1 MLKNLNIWF
10 LSSLLVSLGVL
21 IPIVTVFFSFFEE
34 TSNYY
39 QILKDTFLF
48 EYIFNSFILLIC
60 VLALTF
66 IIGTTCAYLVSFYK
80 FPFSNFFKWSLILGF
95 AVPPYIYAYSLT
107 AFFENYGTAFTIL
120 INLFGEGEYNK
131 YIPKFDGL
139 LGAVLSLSFSL
150 FAYVYILSRASFL
163 YQSQNLIDLGR
174 SLGFSKFKSLY
185 SLILPAARPAIV
197 AGLSLVAM
205 ETLAE
210 FGAVDFFS
218 INTLTTGIYNS
229 WITFDD
235 LAFSNRLSFFLLIF
249 IFACFIIE
257 NFSRRN
263 AKYHFNS
270 RGGFK
275 HKEKITLTGKKSF
288 FAFLFCFI
296 IENYSRKKAKYHFNS
311 RGGFKQKEKIKLSGK
326 KSFFAFLFCFI
337 IFFLSFL
344 FPLSQMLYWTI
355 KFPENLFDI
364 DIISL
369 TLNTIYLVILSSIV
383 LILFSLLSNYG
394 NRVSRNK
401 ILNFLSTISISG
413 YAIPGVILAVAFI
426 TFIAWFD
433 DNVVK
438 SLGFLSIKKIFIGS
452 ILGLVLVYFVR
463 FYSLAFNGIKSGYE
477 KINISVD
484 ESSYLL
490 GYSKKKTFLNIH
502 IPFLRNSLLFVAILI
517 SLEIIRELPITL
529 ILRPF
534 NFETFATTAY
544 ISASEDL
551 LEAAAVPSLFLILIA
566 TLFIMF
572 TSKYILRENER

>member
-1 MLKNLNIWF
+1 MFKSLNIWF
-10 LSSLLVSLGVL
+10 ISSLLVSLCVL
-21 IPIVTVFFSFFEE
+21 IPIATVFYSFFEN
-34 TSNYY
+34 TSNYFS
-39 QILKDTFLF
+39 ILKETFLL
-48 EYIFNSFILLIC
+48 EYIFNSLVLLFS
-60 VLALTF
+60 VLILTF
-66 IIGTTCAYLVSFYK
+66 LIGTLSAYLVSFYK
-80 FPFSNFFKWSLILGF
+80 FPFSDFFKWALILSF

-107 AFFENYGTAFTIL
+107 AFFENYGTLFSIL
-120 INLFGEGEYNK
+120 KNLFGEANYNQN
-131 YIPKFDGL
+131 IPKFDGL
-139 LGAVLSLSFSL
+139 VGAVLSLSFSL
-150 FAYVYILSRASFL
+150 FAYVYILTRASFL

-229 WITFDD
+229 WIAFDD

-249 IFACFIIE
+249 IFGIFILE
-257 NFSRRN
+257 N
-263 AKYHFNS
+263 
-270 RGGFK
+270 
-275 HKEKITLTGKKSF
+275 L
-288 FAFLFCFI
+288 
-296 IENYSRKKAKYHFNS
+296 SRKKARYHSNS
-311 RGGFKQKEKIKLSGK
+311 KGGFKRKEKIQLSGIK
-326 KSFFAFLFCFI
+326 AFNAFFVCFI

-355 KFPENLFDI
+355 KFPENFFDLQVVT
-364 DIISL
+364 L
-369 TLNTIYLVILSSIV
+369 TLNTIYLVFLSSIF
-383 LILFSLLSNYG
+383 LIIFSLISNYG
-394 NRVSRNK
+394 NRVSKNK
-401 ILNFLSTISISG
+401 VLNILSTLSISG

-433 DNVVK
+433 ENIIQ
-438 SLGFLSIKKIFIGS
+438 SLGFLSIKKMFIGS
-452 ILGLVLVYFVR
+452 VLGLVLVYFVR

-477 KINISVD
+477 KINMSVD

-490 GYSKKKTFLNIH
+490 GYSKQKTFTNIH
-502 IPFLRNSLLFVAILI
+502 VPYLRNSLLFVVILI

-566 TLFIMF
+566 TSFIML
-572 TSKYILRENER
+572 TSKYILRENE

>member
-1 MLKNLNIWF
+1 MFKNLNIWF
-10 LSSLLVSLGVL
+10 ISSLIVSLGVL
-21 IPIVTVFFSFFEE
+21 IPIITVSLSFFED

-39 QILKDTFLF
+39 QILKDTFLL
-48 EYIFNSFILLIC
+48 EYIFNSIILLVS
-60 VLALTF
+60 VLILTF
-66 IIGTTCAYLVSFYK
+66 VIGTTCAYLVSFYI
-80 FPFSNFFKWSLILGF
+80 FPLSNFFKWALILSF

-120 INLFGEGEYNK
+120 TNVLGEGTYNK
-131 YIPKFDGL
+131 HIPKFDGL
-139 LGAVLSLSFSL
+139 LGAILSLSFSL

-163 YQSQNLIDLGR
+163 YQSQNQIDLGR
-174 SLGFSKFKSLY
+174 SLGFSKLKSLY
-185 SLILPAARPAIV
+185 SLILPSARPAIV

-229 WITFDD
+229 WIAFDD
-235 LAFSNRLSFFLLIF
+235 LAFSNQLSFFLLLF
-249 IFACFIIE
+249 IFALFIIE
-257 NFSRRN
+257 N
-263 AKYHFNS
+263 
-270 RGGFK
+270 
-275 HKEKITLTGKKSF
+275 L
-288 FAFLFCFI
+288 
-296 IENYSRKKAKYHFNS
+296 SRKKAKYHFNS
-311 RGGFKQKEKIKLSGK
+311 KGGFKQKEKIKLSGK
-326 KSFFAFLFCFI
+326 KSFFAFMFCFI

-355 KFPENLFDI
+355 KFPENFFDI
-364 DIISL
+364 DVVTL
-369 TLNTIYLVILSSIV
+369 TLNTVYLVILSSIV
-383 LILFSLLSNYG
+383 LIVFSLISNYG
-394 NRVSRNK
+394 NRVSKNK
-401 ILNFLSTISISG
+401 FLNFLSTLSISG

-433 DNVVK
+433 ENIVK
-438 SLGFLSIKKIFIGS
+438 SLGFLSIKKVFIGS

-490 GYSKKKTFLNIH
+490 GYSKKRTFMNIH
-502 IPFLRNSLLFVAILI
+502 VPFLRNSLLFVAILI

-566 TLFIMF
+566 TVFIML
-572 TSKYILRENER
+572 TSKYILREK

>member
-1 MLKNLNIWF
+1 MRINFWYIF
-10 LSSLLVSLGVL
+10 SLFISIFVI
-21 IPIVTVFFSFFEE
+21 IPILTVFLSFFET

-39 QILKDTFLF
+39 QILKDTFLL
-48 EYIFNSFILLIC
+48 EYISNSIILLLS
-60 VLALTF
+60 VLILTF
-66 IIGTTCAYLVSFYK
+66 LIGTGTAYLVSFYR
-80 FPFSNFFKWSLILGF
+80 FPLSNFFKWALILSF

-107 AFFENYGTAFTIL
+107 AFFENYGTAYSIL
-120 INLFGEGEYNK
+120 KSLFGDKNYNL
-131 YIPKFDGL
+131 YIPKFDGM
-139 LGAVLSLSFSL
+139 LGVILSLSFSL
-150 FAYVYILSRASFL
+150 FAYVYILARASFL
-163 YQSQNLIDLGR
+163 YQSQNFIDLGKN
-174 SLGFSKFKSLY
+174 LGFTNFKTLY
-185 SLILPAARPAIV
+185 TIILPAARPAIV

-235 LAFSNRLSFFLLIF
+235 LAFANQLSFFLLLF
-249 IFACFIIE
+249 IFALFILE
-257 NFSRRN
+257 NLSRN
-263 AKYHFNS
+263 
-270 RGGFK
+270 
-275 HKEKITLTGKKSF
+275 
-288 FAFLFCFI
+288 
-296 IENYSRKKAKYHFNS
+296 KAKYHFNAK
-311 RGGFKQKEKIKLSGK
+311 GGFKQKQKIQLNGT
-326 KSFFAFLFCFI
+326 KSIAAFLFCFF

-355 KFPENLFDI
+355 KFPENLFDLQII
-364 DIISL
+364 DLLSN
-369 TLNTIYLVILSSIV
+369 TLYLVILSSFV
-383 LILFSLLSNYG
+383 LIMFSLISNYG
-394 NRVSRNK
+394 NRVTKNK
-401 ILNFLSTISISG
+401 TLNILSTLSISG

-433 DNVVK
+433 ESVVK
-438 SLGFLSIKKIFIGS
+438 NLGLFSIKKIFIGS

-490 GYSKKKTFLNIH
+490 GYSKRKTFMNIH
-502 IPFLRNSLLFVAILI
+502 IPFLRNSLLFVCILI

-566 TLFIMF
+566 TFFIIV
-572 TSKYILRENER
+572 TSKYILRDNNE

>member
-1 MLKNLNIWF
+1 MFKSLNIWF
-10 LSSLLVSLGVL
+10 ISSLLVSIVVL
-21 IPIVTVFFSFFEE
+21 IPIITVFSSFFED

-48 EYIFNSFILLIC
+48 EYIFNSLTLLIC

-66 IIGTTCAYLVSFYK
+66 IFGISAAYLVSFYT
-80 FPFSNFFKWSLILGF
+80 FPLSNFFKWAMILSF

-107 AFFENYGTAFTIL
+107 AFFENYGTLYSIL
-120 INLFGEGEYNK
+120 KNLLGEGNYNQ

-174 SLGFSKFKSLY
+174 SLGFSKYKSFY

-197 AGLSLVAM
+197 TGLSLVAM

-235 LAFSNRLSFFLLIF
+235 LAFSNRISFFLLVF
-249 IFACFIIE
+249 IFALFILE
-257 NFSRRN
+257 NLSRKKAR
-263 AKYHFNS
+263 YHSNTK
-270 RGGFK
+270 GGFK
-275 HKEKITLTGKKSF
+275 HKEKS
-288 FAFLFCFI
+288 
-296 IENYSRKKAKYHFNS
+296 
-311 RGGFKQKEKIKLSGK
+311 QLSGIK
-326 KSFFAFLFCFI
+326 AFYAFFICFL

-344 FPLSQMLYWTI
+344 FPLGQMLYWTI
-355 KFPENLFDI
+355 KFPENFFDLE
-364 DIISL
+364 IISL
-369 TLNTIYLVILSSIV
+369 TLNTIYLVFLSSLV
-383 LILFSLLSNYG
+383 LIFFSLISNYG
-394 NRVSRNK
+394 NRVSKNK
-401 ILNFLSTISISG
+401 VLNILSTLSISG

-433 DNVVK
+433 ENVIQA
-438 SLGFLSIKKIFIGS
+438 LGFLSIKKLFIGS
-452 ILGLVLVYFVR
+452 VFGLVLVYFVR

-490 GYSKKKTFLNIH
+490 GYSKQKTFTNIH
-502 IPFLRNSLLFVAILI
+502 VPYLRNSLLFVVILI

-551 LEAAAVPSLFLILIA
+551 LEAAAAPSLFLILIA
-566 TLFIMF
+566 TIFIMI
-572 TSKYILRENER
+572 TSKYILREK

>member
-1 MLKNLNIWF
+1 MFKSLNIWF
-10 LSSLLVSLGVL
+10 ISSLLVSLCVL
-21 IPIVTVFFSFFEE
+21 IPIATVFYSFFED
-34 TSNYY
+34 TSNYFS
-39 QILKDTFLF
+39 ILKETFLL
-48 EYIFNSFILLIC
+48 EYIFNSLVLLFS
-60 VLALTF
+60 VLILTF
-66 IIGTTCAYLVSFYK
+66 LIGTLSAYLVSFYK
-80 FPFSNFFKWSLILGF
+80 FPFSDFFKWALILSF

-107 AFFENYGTAFTIL
+107 AFFENYGTLFSIL
-120 INLFGEGEYNK
+120 KNLFGEANYNQN
-131 YIPKFDGL
+131 IPKFDGL
-139 LGAVLSLSFSL
+139 VGAVLSLSFSL
-150 FAYVYILSRASFL
+150 FAYVYILTRASFL

-229 WITFDD
+229 WIAFDD

-249 IFACFIIE
+249 IFGIFILE
-257 NFSRRN
+257 N
-263 AKYHFNS
+263 
-270 RGGFK
+270 
-275 HKEKITLTGKKSF
+275 L
-288 FAFLFCFI
+288 
-296 IENYSRKKAKYHFNS
+296 SRKKAKYHSNS
-311 RGGFKQKEKIKLSGK
+311 KGGFKRKEKIQLTGIKAFNA
-326 KSFFAFLFCFI
+326 FFICFI

-355 KFPENLFDI
+355 KFPENFFDLQVVT
-364 DIISL
+364 L
-369 TLNTIYLVILSSIV
+369 TLNTIYLVFLSSIF
-383 LILFSLLSNYG
+383 LIIFSLISNYG
-394 NRVSRNK
+394 NRVSKNK
-401 ILNFLSTISISG
+401 VLNILSTLSISG

-433 DNVVK
+433 ENIIQ
-438 SLGFLSIKKIFIGS
+438 SLGFLSIKKMFIGS
-452 ILGLVLVYFVR
+452 VLGLVLVYFVR

-477 KINISVD
+477 KINMSVD

-490 GYSKKKTFLNIH
+490 GYSKQKTFTNIH
-502 IPFLRNSLLFVAILI
+502 VPYLRNSLLFVVILI

-566 TLFIMF
+566 TSFIML
-572 TSKYILRENER
+572 TSKYILRENE